1 MSRRRRLFCFKAFA
15 SPASRCRSFNH
26 STGQSRE
33 DLQSPVPACHFWVDH
48 KYRIVYVSWLEGLQ
62 LMAMPHAV
70 AKGVPA
76 IPGWHTHYKQV
87 DALT

>member
-1 MSRRRRLFCFKAFA
+1 M
-15 SPASRCRSFNH
+15 
-26 STGQSRE
+26 
-33 DLQSPVPACHFWVDH
+33 PACHFWVDH

-87 DALT
+87 YALT